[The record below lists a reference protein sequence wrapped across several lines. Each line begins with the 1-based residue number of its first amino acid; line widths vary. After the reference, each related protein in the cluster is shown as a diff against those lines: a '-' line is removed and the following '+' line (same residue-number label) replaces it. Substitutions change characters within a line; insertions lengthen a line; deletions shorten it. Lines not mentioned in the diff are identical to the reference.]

1 MGKKIRKINNQLEVP
16 VNIIATK
23 NTAIQTLAVGDIVN
37 LGITYR
43 RYDDSNNCGVKAYTN
58 NSTSITLNQ
67 SGMYHVIINI
77 TISAPAAGN
86 VTLQLFENGVAIP
99 GAIITETIATAA
111 TEFHTSSLN
120 YEILVDS
127 TRLLCQNAI
136 LPQTLTLVNTGIA
149 STVTNVLVHIDKEV

>member
-1 MGKKIRKINNQLEVP
+1 MGKKIRKTNNQLEVP

-23 NTAIQTLAVGDIVN
+23 NTATQALATGDAVN
-37 LGITYR
+37 FGITYR
-43 RYDDSNNCGVKAYTN
+43 RYDDGNNCGVKAYTN

-67 SGMYHVIINI
+67 SGMYHIIIDVI
-77 TISAPAAGN
+77 ISAPAAGD
-86 VTLQLFENGVAIP
+86 VTLQLAENGVLIP
-99 GAIITETIATAA
+99 GAIMTETITTAT
-111 TEFHTSSLN
+111 TEFHTASLN

-136 LPQTLTLVNTGIA
+136 IPQTITLINTGIA